1 MDYAPMVTLE
11 GVDGSQFA
19 LSAKGGTGN
28 IWLNKGATGLDMPE
42 WDVQTAEYPVLDGE
56 YPIAVRGLAREIFLP
71 LTVWGDSRP
80 QMVANKRRLIRA
92 LPPNRMFAR
101 MAKLIVAEADE
112 SGNYEPQREIEV
124 YYADGLQGDE
134 GSDNG
139 LSWGKYGLVLRA
151 PDPFFRDR
159 ADTVISFAKTPTAPK
174 PFFPPKGEAFVSKDG
189 LTGGFKLSSDPVF
202 SPEMTIHN
210 PGEISVFPTWKIV
223 GPLEGPFNLVREATS
238 YSPQGVLVVNSMSL
252 AVGEFVTIV
261 TTPGKVKVTAS
272 NSSAGWSNLTTNPQ
286 FWALDPGDNQVSIQG
301 LNPGQEPSFMSA
313 SFRVKYLG
321 I

>member
-1 MDYAPMVTLE
+1 MVTLE

-56 YPIAVRGLAREIFLP
+56 YPIAVRGLGREIFLP
-71 LTVWGDSRP
+71 VTVWGNTRA
-80 QMVANKRRLIRA
+80 QMVETKRRLIRA

-101 MAKLIVAEADE
+101 MAKLIVAETDD

-139 LSWGKYGLVLRA
+139 LSWGKFGLVLRA

-159 ADTVISFAKTPTAPK
+159 ADTVVSFAKAPTDPR
-174 PFFPPKGEAFVSKDG
+174 PFFPPEGESFVSKDG
-189 LTGGFKLSSDPVF
+189 VSGGFKLSSDPVF
-202 SPEMTIHN
+202 SPEMVIDN
-210 PGEISVFPTWKIV
+210 PGDVSVYPTWKIV
-223 GPLEGPFNLVREATS
+223 GPLDGPFNLVREATDF
-238 YSPQGVLVVNSMSL
+238 SPQGVLVVNSMTL
-252 AVGEFVTIV
+252 GQGEAVTIV
-261 TTPGKVKVTAS
+261 TAPGKVKVTAS
-272 NSSAGWSNLTTNPQ
+272 NNSTAGWSSLATNPQ
-286 FWALDPGDNQVSIQG
+286 FWALDPGPNQVSIQG